1 MHNFTFFIAVIAI
14 LVIAVVFITYR
25 GLQLNND
32 QYDRLKAVVMK
43 WPAIITFLGV
53 IIATFPG
60 ISYGAETVTVVA
72 AIGAF
77 LAECLNVSDK
87 SFNGGAE
94 ILPNDT
100 PLPDDYDDALRPT
113 EDGDLD
119 E

>member
-1 MHNFTFFIAVIAI
+1 MTNFTFFIAVIAI
-14 LVIAVVFITYR
+14 LLIAVGFITYR
-25 GLQLNND
+25 GLNLNND

-53 IIATFPG
+53 IVATFPG
-60 ISYGAETVTVVA
+60 ISYGAETVTIVA

-77 LAECLNVSDK
+77 LAECLNVSKK

-94 ILPNDT
+94 VIEGDE
-100 PLPDDYDDALRPT
+100 PLK
-113 EDGDLD
+113 DGDLD